1 MSLLLCK
8 IHIHDIQFAKK
19 NGIKD
24 GILFIKKEDLIKK
37 VSAEDPRLNSVQ
49 IEIVRHGEK
58 TRIIPVKDIIEPRI
72 NLTARNSHFPGI
84 LTPLKKVD
92 HGRSNALKG
101 MSVITCGQI
110 IGAQEGI
117 LDMSGPGAEYS
128 LFSKLVNVV
137 VTAGVIKNL
146 EKHQHE
152 EALRLLG
159 LRTAA
164 YIAKI
169 AKKTEPDELEIFEKL
184 NPAEKHYCELPK
196 VVYIYP
202 ILSQGLLHDTYVY
215 GVNSQ
220 TMDPI
225 FIQPTEIMNGAVVSG
240 NCVSACDKNMTYHHQ
255 NNRVI
260 HELYRIHRKKIN
272 FSAVILTPLKT
283 SQGEKDLCSQ
293 KTADLI
299 ALIRPDGAIISKEG
313 FGNPDADFM
322 SIVSKIEEMG
332 VKTVGITDEFAGS
345 DGASQSLAD
354 GHPSADALI
363 SVGNANELV
372 ILPHME
378 KIIGDASLLANLAG
392 GYPKSL
398 KPDGS
403 IEIELQAIIGATNQM
418 GFEKISTKEE

>member
-1 MSLLLCK
+1 MSLLLGK
-8 IHIHDIQFAKK
+8 INIRDVQFAKK
-19 NGIKD
+19 NGVKD
-24 GILFIKKEDLIKK
+24 GVLFVKKEDLIEK
-37 VSAEDPRLNSVQ
+37 VSAKDPRLNSVR
-49 IEIVRHGEK
+49 IEIARPGEK

-72 NLTARNSHFPGI
+72 NLTARNSYFPGV
-84 LTPLKKVD
+84 LTPFKKVD
-92 HGRSNALKG
+92 HGKTNALKG
-101 MSVITCGQI
+101 ISVVTCGQI

-128 LFSKLVNVV
+128 LFSKLINVV
-137 VTAGVIKNL
+137 VTASVVKNL

-152 EALRLLG
+152 ETLRLLG

-169 AKKTEPDELEIFEKL
+169 AKKTEPNELEIFEKL
-184 NPAEKHYCELPK
+184 NPAEKHHCELPR

-202 ILSQGLLHDTYVY
+202 ILSQGLLHDTYIY
-215 GVNSQ
+215 GVSSQ

-225 FIQPTEIMNGAVVSG
+225 FIQPTEIMNGAVISG

-255 NNRVI
+255 NNAIIR
-260 HELYRIHRKKIN
+260 ELYGIHRKKIN

-283 SQGEKDLCSQ
+283 SQGEKDLCAQ

-299 ALIRPDGAIISKEG
+299 ALIRPDGAILSKEG

-322 SIVSKIEEMG
+322 SIISKVEEMG
-332 VKTVGITDEFAGS
+332 VKTVGIVDEFAGS

-354 GHPSADALI
+354 AHPSADAII
-363 SVGNANELV
+363 STGNANELV
-372 ILPHME
+372 ILPPME
-378 KIIGDASLLANLAG
+378 KTIGDASLLANLAG

-403 IEIELQAIIGATNQM
+403 IEIELQAIIGATNQL
-418 GFEKISTKEE
+418 GFEKLLAKEE